1 MIIFILFLLGISV
14 APVPPGSDASIL
26 NVGIGLN
33 YGGIDA
39 SVINRVH
46 VFCPNASTDST
57 RRFTIN
63 GESKMETDVLR
74 HGPLSGHG
82 GTCVR
87 YACRL
92 SVHGVSQPFSR
103 MSVVC
108 FESKSFTHSF
118 IHSFIDSSLLCRSSC
133 SQ

>member
-1 MIIFILFLLGISV
+1 M
-14 APVPPGSDASIL
+14 
-26 NVGIGLN
+26 
-33 YGGIDA
+33 
-39 SVINRVH
+39 
-46 VFCPNASTDST
+46 FCPNASTDGT

-63 GESKMETDVLR
+63 GGGEIETDVLT
-74 HGPLSGHG
+74 HGPLSNHG

-92 SVHGVSQPFSR
+92 SVPGVSQPFSR

-108 FESKSFTHSF
+108 FESKSFTHPF
-118 IHSFIDSSLLCRSSC
+118 IHSFVDSFLLCRFCC